1 MPAGRT
7 TQHRALALLPLAM
20 LLAACPRVPID
31 FGKDGEPKSAEELLK
46 RVAQAEAQIVTLKGD
61 GKLGVD
67 APQGKGSVT
76 LFVAVT
82 HPSNIHLEQLD
93 FFGRPQGVL
102 VTDGERFGLYNGQDA
117 KYYRGPASPA
127 NLGRFLPV
135 VMPPAELA
143 ALLLG
148 RAPRIPAESS
158 EMTFDDKGG
167 VFVLTLKR
175 GAIVQTVH
183 VKPPTYR
190 VVKSSVVGLKAY
202 DVEFDDIGVYGA
214 VSIPKKAKLVA
225 ASAKTTVELT
235 YKEITINE
243 PPDLTLFDMSP
254 PEGVPVVE
262 VDANGAPLRD

>member
-1 MPAGRT
+1 MT
-7 TQHRALALLPLAM
+7 TQHRALALLPLCL
-20 LLAACPRVPID
+20 LLAACPRVPVD

-46 RVAQAEAQIVTLKGD
+46 RIAVAESQIVTLKGD
-61 GKLGVD
+61 GKLGVNS
-67 APQGKGSVT
+67 PQGNGSVT

-127 NLGRFLPV
+127 NLARFLPV

-148 RAPRIPAESS
+148 RMPRIRADAT
-158 EMTFDDKGG
+158 EMTFDDKEG
-167 VFVLTLKR
+167 VFVLKLVR
-175 GAIVQTVH
+175 GEIVQTVQ

-190 VVKSSVVGLKAY
+190 VVKSTVVGLKAY
-202 DVEFDDIGVYGA
+202 DVEFGDIGVYGA

-225 ASAKTTVELT
+225 ASAKTSVELT
-235 YKEITINE
+235 YKDITINE
-243 PPDLTLFDMSP
+243 PPDLTLFDMAP

-262 VDANGAPLRD
+262 VDAQGNPR